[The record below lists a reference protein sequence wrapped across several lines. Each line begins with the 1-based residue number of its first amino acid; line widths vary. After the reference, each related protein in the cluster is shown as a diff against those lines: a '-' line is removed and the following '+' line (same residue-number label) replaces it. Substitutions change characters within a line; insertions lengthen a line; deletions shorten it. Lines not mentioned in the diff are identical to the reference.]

1 MVGDMR
7 VFNITFI
14 KIVQAF
20 ALTVLLSIFNI
31 AHATSAIV
39 KVEDLGLLDWDPIEQ
54 LSPGAGSS
62 GPVSLDWDPNN
73 NFFTELIAWNWGYS
87 GTGGASCWIGE
98 NCALDLSVSDN
109 STSLM
114 LESFFL
120 GYFGSEG
127 IVEYHVIDLETDTS
141 ILSGAP
147 LVSGSS
153 GSLINVNAVSNV
165 GFRILFGPDGF
176 NGGINNIAYSYDA
189 TGQGPVVTPIPAAV
203 WFFGSGLLGLISF
216 MRRQA

>member
-1 MVGDMR
+1 MKIL
-7 VFNITFI
+7 NITFI
-14 KIVQAF
+14 KVVQTL
-20 ALTVLLSIFNI
+20 ALTMLLTAFNT
-31 AHATSAIV
+31 ANATSAIV

-54 LSPGAGSS
+54 MAPGAGSS
-62 GPVSLDWDPNN
+62 GPVTLNWDPNN

-87 GTGGASCWIGE
+87 GTGAASCWIGE

-109 STSLM
+109 STSLT

-127 IVEYHVIDLETDTS
+127 IVEYQVIDLATDTS
-141 ILSGAP
+141 VLSGAP

-153 GSLINVNAVSNV
+153 GSLINVNAVSDV

-176 NGGINNIAYSYDA
+176 NGGINNIAYSYDSI
-189 TGQGPVVTPIPAAV
+189 GQGPGSVPIPAAV
-203 WFFGSGLLGLISF
+203 WFFGSGLIGLIRFARS
-216 MRRQA
+216 RS